1 MSLDLNAGSA
11 GWVWLGPTMSWC
23 SQPSFGELEICSPTW
38 FSVVSLLL
46 TEEGLLIVLILSQ
59 GYAWGGFQVSWSE
72 DWSKPDGLSRSW
84 RRALISWVFSMLHKW
99 HFILCEGCEVEGWR
113 GQLQY
118 RCIGTPGTHRRWR
131 WCWFSKIGD
140 AHARLMDWTP
150 RLMACTAT
158 TDAAAIWM
166 SWP

>member
-1 MSLDLNAGSA
+1 MSSRCAYASVLQLTSS
-11 GWVWLGPTMSWC
+11 PFHFT
-23 SQPSFGELEICSPTW
+23 SFTQYEMPFVKHAKG
-38 FSVVSLLL
+38 L

-140 AHARLMDWTP
+140 AYARLMV
-150 RLMACTAT
+150 CTAT
-158 TDAAAIWM
+158 TEV
-166 SWP
+166 